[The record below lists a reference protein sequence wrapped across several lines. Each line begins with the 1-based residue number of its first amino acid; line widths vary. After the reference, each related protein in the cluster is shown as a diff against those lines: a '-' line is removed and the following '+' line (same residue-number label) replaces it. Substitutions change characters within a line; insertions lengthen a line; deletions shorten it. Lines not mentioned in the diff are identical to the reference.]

1 MKRRIALLL
10 ALVCLLAALTG
21 CGEKKKAMEPQTF
34 VNELLQGAKFQDSL
48 NPLDDRV
55 VPILYNVDTA
65 DYKSAL
71 VYCGTAATAEEIAVF
86 EAVDAAAAERLL
98 DAARARVDHQIEVYK
113 SYGPE
118 TARIL
123 GDGIVER
130 SGNYVVVVICSDA
143 EGARKIA
150 DQYI

>member
-1 MKRRIALLL
+1 MKRKIALLL
-10 ALVCLLAALTG
+10 ALVCLLAAFSG
-21 CGEKKKAMEPQTF
+21 CGEKKKTMEPQTF
-34 VNELLQGAKFQDSL
+34 VNELLQGAKFQDSM
-48 NPLDDRV
+48 NQLDDRV
-55 VPILYNVDTA
+55 VPILYGVDTA

-86 EAVDAAAAERLL
+86 TARDAAAADRLL
-98 DAARARVDHQIEVYK
+98 TAARARVDKQIESYK

-118 TARIL
+118 TARVL

-130 SGNYVVVVICSDA
+130 SGNYVVVVICADVD
-143 EGARKIA
+143 GARKIA